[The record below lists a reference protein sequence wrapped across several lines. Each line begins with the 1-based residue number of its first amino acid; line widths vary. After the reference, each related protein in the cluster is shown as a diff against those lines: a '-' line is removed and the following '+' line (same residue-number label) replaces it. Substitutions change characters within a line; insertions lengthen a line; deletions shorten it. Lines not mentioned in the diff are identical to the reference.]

1 MPPKLLAIALLPIF
15 AVATFAVGYFF
26 LYQGDYDPPPSVEI
40 PFEQIDSPAVAPV
53 AAVESGVNQDRKG
66 LVVVDNLHLNSYTEG
81 EISSFISTVA
91 SRGHDVE
98 IVKSSSAVEGQTRL
112 EMLEQRL
119 RRATSFVVMLPR
131 TSFSVEEIDLV
142 QRFVEKGGKL
152 LLVSDPTRPNRIN
165 ELAKRFGVE
174 FQPDYLYNT
183 VEYDLNFRHIF
194 LRDYQPAPLTS
205 GLDTIVLYVAGSIHS
220 SGPGIAVSDTNTQSS
235 LGETAE
241 SYFPI
246 AWGSTSNVLAIAD
259 FTFVVP
265 PYNSLL
271 SNGRL
276 LSNVADYLTESQRDF
291 DLADFPHFYESSPED
306 SIDILLGRPS
316 LWNTGLDM
324 RAGISDYGLSSQIA
338 GEENLSRNTIFLG
351 LYEDSRAVSQYLQAA
366 GISVDDVLSLPF
378 APELDR
384 EDTSIIL
391 LHRAR
396 DRYVLVVL
404 ADKDSVL
411 TEALGS
417 LFSGEFRS
425 ERVNDYLG
433 LSKSK

>member
-1 MPPKLLAIALLPIF
+1 MHPKLLVLALLPIC
-15 AVATFAVGYFF
+15 AVGTIAVGYFS

-53 AAVESGVNQDRKG
+53 AAVESSVNQDRKG
-66 LVVVDNLHLNSYTEG
+66 LVLVDNLHLNSFTEG
-81 EISSFISTVA
+81 EISAFISMVA
-91 SRGHDVE
+91 NRGHEVE
-98 IVKSSSAVEGQTRL
+98 IIKSSSTVEGQSRL

-119 RRATSFVVMLPR
+119 RRATSLVVLLPR
-131 TSFSVEEIDLV
+131 TPFSVEEIDLV
-142 QRFVEKGGKL
+142 QRFVNKGGKL

-194 LRDYQPAPLTS
+194 LRDFQPTPLTS

-220 SGPGIAVSDTNTQSS
+220 SGPGIAVSDTNTESS
-235 LGETAE
+235 LGATAG

-276 LSNVADYLTESQRDF
+276 MSNVADYLTESQRDF
-291 DLADFPHFYESSPED
+291 DLADFPHFYESGPED

-316 LWNTGLDM
+316 LWNTGLDT
-324 RAGISDYGLSSQIA
+324 RAGFSDYGLSSQIV

-378 APELDR
+378 APELDL

-391 LHRAR
+391 LHRDR
-396 DRYVLVVL
+396 ERYVLVVL

-425 ERVNDYLG
+425 ELVNDYLG